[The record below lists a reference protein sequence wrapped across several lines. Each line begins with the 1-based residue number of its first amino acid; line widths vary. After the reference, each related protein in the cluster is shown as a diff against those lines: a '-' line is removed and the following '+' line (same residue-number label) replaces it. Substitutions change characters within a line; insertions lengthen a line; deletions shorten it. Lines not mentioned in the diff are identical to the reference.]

1 MCGECLLFMNH
12 ELNWRLPGFGLILGL
27 FLAALLFSL
36 GPGTAVGP
44 SVFFGVTL
52 LVVGVAIFIL
62 ATPTN
67 QISSKLRA
75 FSDWILVGVIW
86 ILVALIA
93 FTILTLR

>member
-1 MCGECLLFMNH
+1 MNN

-27 FLAALLFSL
+27 FLAALLLSL

-52 LVVGVAIFIL
+52 LVVGIAIFVL

-67 QISSKLRA
+67 QLSSKLRA
-75 FSDWILVGVIW
+75 FSEWILIGVVW
-86 ILVALIA
+86 LLVALIA
-93 FTILTLR
+93 FTILSLR